1 MLSSHNNFTINQ
13 QGTALLLAL
22 IILSGVL
29 AVGSVMIKVVIQD
42 LQQSRNLDY
51 SVVAYYAAE
60 SGAER
65 ALYAWRKQS
74 DKSYFSSCSEQ
85 VDKVDWQCQ
94 ANTQIV
100 NELYFPS
107 LPQLRVKEV
116 PLYDPA
122 NLAISAGVDRMV
134 VSWQDKNPS
143 PANLEE
149 PWLEVTLLGWPAG
162 SSLDFVNSR
171 EIIKRVFSCSPV
183 VAGGAECSDAVV
195 DNFIATNSYIVR
207 LKPLYDDI
215 SQIRVKFYDS
225 GGSEVD
231 LSPYLLTANFTG
243 TYQNTSQALRL
254 QIPLTDPAAN
264 MFDYVIFAEEDIDK
278 IF

>member
-1 MLSSHNNFTINQ
+1 MSNKHYNLIANQ
-13 QGTALLLAL
+13 GGTALLLAL

-51 SVVAYYAAE
+51 SIVAYYAAE

-65 ALYAWRKQS
+65 ALYGWRKQS
-74 DKSYFSSCSEQ
+74 DKSYFSNCSEL
-85 VDKVDWQCQ
+85 VDKVNWQCQ
-94 ANTQIV
+94 AVTQTV

-107 LPQLRVKEV
+107 LFQLRVKEI

-122 NLAISAGVDRMV
+122 DLAISAGVDRMTV
-134 VSWQDKNPS
+134 NWQDKNPS
-143 PANLEE
+143 PINLEE

-162 SSLDFVNSR
+162 TSLDFVNSR
-171 EIIKRVFSCSPV
+171 EVIKRVFSCSPV
-183 VAGGAECSDAVV
+183 VAGGAECSSATV
-195 DNFIATNSYIVR
+195 DNFITTNSYIVR

-215 SQIRVKFYDS
+215 SQVRVKFYDS
-225 GGSEVD
+225 GGNEVD
-231 LSPYLLTANFTG
+231 LSSYLLTANFTG
-243 TYQNTSQALRL
+243 TYQSANQALRL
-254 QIPLTDPAAN
+254 QIPLTDPASN
-264 MFDYVIFAEEDIDK
+264 MFDYVIFAEQDIDK

>member
-1 MLSSHNNFTINQ
+1 MSNKYYNLIANQ
-13 QGTALLLAL
+13 GGTALLLAL

-51 SVVAYYAAE
+51 SIVAYYAAE

-65 ALYAWRKQS
+65 ALYGWRKQS
-74 DKSYFSSCSEQ
+74 DKSYFSNCSEL
-85 VDKVDWQCQ
+85 VDKVSWQCQ
-94 ANTQIV
+94 AATQTV

-107 LPQLRVKEV
+107 LPQLRVKEI

-122 NLAISAGVDRMV
+122 NLAISAGVDRMTV
-134 VSWQDKNPS
+134 NWQDKNPS
-143 PANLEE
+143 PINLEE

-171 EIIKRVFSCSPV
+171 EVIKRVFSCSPV
-183 VAGGAECSDAVV
+183 VAGGAECSSATV
-195 DNFIATNSYIVR
+195 DNFITTNSYIVR

-215 SQIRVKFYDS
+215 SQVRVKFYDS
-225 GGSEVD
+225 GGNEVD
-231 LSPYLLTANFTG
+231 LSSYLLTANFTG
-243 TYQNTSQALRL
+243 TYQSANQALRL
-254 QIPLTDPAAN
+254 QIPLTDPASN
-264 MFDYVIFAEEDIDK
+264 MFDYVIFAEQDIDK

>member
-1 MLSSHNNFTINQ
+1 MSNKHYNLIANQ
-13 QGTALLLAL
+13 GGTALLLAL

-51 SVVAYYAAE
+51 SIVAYYAAE

-65 ALYAWRKQS
+65 ALYGWRKQS
-74 DKSYFSSCSEQ
+74 DKSYFSNCSEL
-85 VDKVDWQCQ
+85 VDKVNWQCQ
-94 ANTQIV
+94 AVTQTV

-107 LPQLRVKEV
+107 LFQLRVKEI

-122 NLAISAGVDRMV
+122 DLAISAGVDRMTV
-134 VSWQDKNPS
+134 NWQDKNPS
-143 PANLEE
+143 PINLEE

-162 SSLDFVNSR
+162 TSLDFVNSR
-171 EIIKRVFSCSPV
+171 EVIKRVFSCSPV
-183 VAGGAECSDAVV
+183 VAGGAECSSATV
-195 DNFIATNSYIVR
+195 DNFITTNSYIVR

-215 SQIRVKFYDS
+215 SQVRVKFYDS
-225 GGSEVD
+225 GGNEVD
-231 LSPYLLTANFTG
+231 LSSYLLTANFTG
-243 TYQNTSQALRL
+243 TYQSANQALRL
-254 QIPLTDPAAN
+254 QIPLTDPASN